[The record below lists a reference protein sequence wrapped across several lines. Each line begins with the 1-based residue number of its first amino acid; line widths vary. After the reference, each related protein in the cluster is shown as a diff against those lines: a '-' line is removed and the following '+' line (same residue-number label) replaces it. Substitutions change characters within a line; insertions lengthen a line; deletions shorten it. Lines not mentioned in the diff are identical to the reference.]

1 MAIPEGAVFVDR
13 KDKVI
18 TEGYVPPIH
27 DFTMEKDGS
36 DFKEEFRGSKVL
48 LITAYDLAHADQNGM
63 AKLEQ
68 LNKDATA
75 KGYKVVG
82 MTASSPEE
90 IAAKKTIRI
99 DI

>member
-1 MAIPEGAVFVDR
+1 
-13 KDKVI
+13 
-18 TEGYVPPIH
+18 
-27 DFTMEKDGS
+27 
-36 DFKEEFRGSKVL
+36 

-68 LNKDATA
+68 LNKDTA

-90 IAAKKTIRI
+90 IAAAKNNL
-99 DI
+99 D

>member
-1 MAIPEGAVFVDR
+1 
-13 KDKVI
+13 
-18 TEGYVPPIH
+18 
-27 DFTMEKDGS
+27 
-36 DFKEEFRGSKVL
+36 

-90 IAAKKTIRI
+90 IAAKNNWI

>member
-1 MAIPEGAVFVDR
+1 VSIKNLLKRLDGNSEGAVFVDR

-18 TEGYVPPIH
+18 TRRLRSSIH

-36 DFKEEFRGSKVL
+36 DFKENFLRLKVL

-68 LNKDATA
+68 LNKMLQPKDTRWL
-75 KGYKVVG
+75 
-82 MTASSPEE
+82 E
-90 IAAKKTIRI
+90 
-99 DI
+99 

>member
-1 MAIPEGAVFVDR
+1 M
-13 KDKVI
+13 
-18 TEGYVPPIH
+18 
-27 DFTMEKDGS
+27 
-36 DFKEEFRGSKVL
+36 
-48 LITAYDLAHADQNGM
+48 LINGM

-75 KGYKVVG
+75 KGYKVG

-90 IAAKKTIRI
+90 IAAAKNNRI

>member
-1 MAIPEGAVFVDR
+1 
-13 KDKVI
+13 
-18 TEGYVPPIH
+18 
-27 DFTMEKDGS
+27 
-36 DFKEEFRGSKVL
+36 

-90 IAAKKTIRI
+90 SCCKKQFGLTF
-99 DI
+99 DFYFAMQ

>member
-1 MAIPEGAVFVDR
+1 
-13 KDKVI
+13 
-18 TEGYVPPIH
+18 
-27 DFTMEKDGS
+27 
-36 DFKEEFRGSKVL
+36 

-90 IAAKKTIRI
+90 IAAAKNNWTF
-99 DI
+99 DFYFAMQ